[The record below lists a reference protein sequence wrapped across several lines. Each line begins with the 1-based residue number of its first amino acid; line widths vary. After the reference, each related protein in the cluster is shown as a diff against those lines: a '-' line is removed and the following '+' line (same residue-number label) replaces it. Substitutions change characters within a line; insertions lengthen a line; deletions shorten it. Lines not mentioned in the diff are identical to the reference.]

1 MWSAGFLPGCLCSL
15 TAISIERKSRRGA
28 LAVYM
33 LNQVYMT
40 STKFLKTT
48 NFKSCHACTT
58 NLMNN
63 FICRHLTRYLLC

>member
-33 LNQVYMT
+33 LNQV
-40 STKFLKTT
+40 
-48 NFKSCHACTT
+48 
-58 NLMNN
+58 
-63 FICRHLTRYLLC
+63 FIIFRAGKKREILL